1 MLLVLDCLGD
11 ITIDENGENGDPIIS
26 PCDPVQICI
35 CGGDDKVIP
44 GICVGI

>member
-11 ITIDENGENGDPIIS
+11 ITIDENGDPIIS
-26 PCDPVQICI
+26 PCDPVRICI
-35 CGGDDKVIP
+35 RGGDDKVIP